1 VSTFSKGLIPN
12 SPDVIKKQ
20 PTITLYPS
28 KVVLPSAFALQTPP
42 IADQKNT
49 EECATF
55 SSAYAILGFYNGASH
70 TVADYDKVGSPEFLF
85 SYYKKI
91 NHDSFDIGCQLF
103 SEGTTTGLAEILQKV
118 GTCSWNQMPFINNIN
133 PIVPSTIQVGQALVN
148 AVPRVVKISND
159 DCANPDILKKHIAS
173 GRPIWI
179 CVAVDDYW
187 QNANASF
194 IWKTKGAH
202 PEGHVM
208 AITGWD
214 DAKNAYKVQNSWG
227 TNWGDAG
234 FGWIDYQFFPT
245 LIKDWGPAAIIIPN
259 AKQQQNLNSMTSL
272 FTTCSQNGTGSLAI
286 NNTLTNDISIQV
298 TAASTTTT
306 PTQSVSLTI
315 SAGKESVVHMIPA
328 GAQVIVSGTNVSTG
342 AALTLVDNTVTIVQ
356 CVESK
361 MTIK

>member
-1 VSTFSKGLIPN
+1 
-12 SPDVIKKQ
+12 
-20 PTITLYPS
+20 
-28 KVVLPSAFALQTPP
+28 
-42 IADQKNT
+42 
-49 EECATF
+49 
-55 SSAYAILGFYNGASH
+55 
-70 TVADYDKVGSPEFLF
+70 
-85 SYYKKI
+85 
-91 NHDSFDIGCQLF
+91 
-103 SEGTTTGLAEILQKV
+103 
-118 GTCSWNQMPFINNIN
+118 
-133 PIVPSTIQVGQALVN
+133 
-148 AVPRVVKISND
+148 
-159 DCANPDILKKHIAS
+159 
-173 GRPIWI
+173 
-179 CVAVDDYW
+179 
-187 QNANASF
+187 
-194 IWKTKGAH
+194 
-202 PEGHVM
+202 M